1 MWHQVI
7 NIQKLAATAW
17 LLEKMTCYPE
27 EPLWLLM
34 NDRKACK
41 GATKALYS
49 AETNQLC
56 MLAGSKHAT
65 LSTTECHF
73 TFGQ

>member
-1 MWHQVI
+1 MAPGI
-7 NIQKLAATAW
+7 NIQKLVATAW
-17 LLEKMTCYPE
+17 LLEKLGCHPE
-27 EPLWLLM
+27 EPLWLLI

-41 GATKALYS
+41 GAIKALYS

-73 TFGQ
+73 SFGQ